1 MLPRYFFGIV
11 YALYKLPYLA
21 VSGGAVPYTSVFKE
35 EILGPRVLWQR
46 ARENG
51 RLLGRRVESGCI
63 RPVLQLCH
71 QALKTIV
78 IKSYIILPPLTTQG
92 ARRSGG
98 KDHKQGEDH
107 Q

>member
-1 MLPRYFFGIV
+1 
-11 YALYKLPYLA
+11 
-21 VSGGAVPYTSVFKE
+21 
-35 EILGPRVLWQR
+35 VLWQR

-92 ARRSGG
+92 EGDPVAKITNKEKITKKVTTEDTKGGPRRTDIRWVVQITTLFNTEIVPEP
-98 KDHKQGEDH
+98 KVPA
-107 Q
+107 